1 MQTDDHLRTALRHAP
16 DASSAAPIALSA
28 LISAAAREA
37 TRDDKGNVWSRLW
50 AWLGQPGRLGASG
63 AFATLA
69 LAGVLTLVWHGETP
83 APMVERPTAMAPA
96 PAAPTVTDSA
106 SAGPALTQPAPVQAT
121 TASAPPTVAAKTAA
135 RAEARAAAA
144 APTAA
149 PAASAAPAPV
159 QEAVAEATPTR
170 TGDAKAAAE
179 APTAVAPPMARREAA
194 PMSAV
199 PAMPSM
205 PSMPAVPATPAIPAA
220 PAVAAAPAP
229 QAKAAAADSAQER
242 SRFALG
248 SNRVAA
254 PGVDIAAWLDA
265 ATERPSAAAAMAA
278 PGQPASAR
286 RLATAML
293 SELQSLGA
301 GRWRD
306 SSTPEG
312 TAQVELWQAGRH
324 GASLWLNDDAV
335 VVCLTSAQ
343 RCQRAPLSAA
353 QIEALRAMLLR

>member
-1 MQTDDHLRTALRHAP
+1 MNDDAVQGDDHLRAALRHAP

-28 LISAAAREA
+28 QISAAARQA
-37 TRDDKGNVWSRLW
+37 TRDDKGNLWSRLW

-83 APMVERPTAMAPA
+83 APIVEKPKAMPPA

-106 SAGPALTQPAPVQAT
+106 SAGPAPTQPSAVQAS
-121 TASAPPTVAAKTAA
+121 TASAPPAVAAKTAA
-135 RAEARAAAA
+135 RAVARAADTAT

-149 PAASAAPAPV
+149 LAAPAPV
-159 QEAVAEATPTR
+159 QEAVAEAMPSR
-170 TGDAKAAAE
+170 ADDAKVAAE
-179 APTAVAPPMARREAA
+179 APAVVAPPMARREAA
-194 PMSAV
+194 SMSRP
-199 PAMPSM
+199 PAMPAISAI
-205 PSMPAVPATPAIPAA
+205 SAIPAA

-242 SRFALG
+242 SRFTLG
-248 SNRVAA
+248 SNRAA
-254 PGVDIAAWLDA
+254 PPGADIAAWLDA

-324 GASLWLNDDAV
+324 SASLWLNDDAV

-343 RCQRAPLSAA
+343 RCQRSTLSTA
-353 QIEALRAMLLR
+353 QIEALRATLSR